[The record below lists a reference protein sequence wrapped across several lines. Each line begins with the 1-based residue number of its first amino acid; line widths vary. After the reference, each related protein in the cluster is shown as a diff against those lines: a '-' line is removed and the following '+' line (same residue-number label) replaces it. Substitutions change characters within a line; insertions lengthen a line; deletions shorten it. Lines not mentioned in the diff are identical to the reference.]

1 MTPAAT
7 AAATAGRRERTKAAN
22 RTAILEAAREVFGEI
37 GYGAASVRD
46 IVRRTDL
53 ASGTFYNYFS
63 DKEEIFRALVEDT
76 GAEARRRVRA
86 ARQRAGTGRAFVED
100 AYRAYFAFIVEDPG
114 TFAFMARNAGTIR
127 AFFEEGAMPMAG
139 GELIEDLRT
148 AIGRGHLPPV
158 DVEYTAHAMVAIGV
172 ELGARM
178 IERDPPDVEGAT
190 RFATDLFLGGLDRL
204 SLHS

>member
-1 MTPAAT
+1 MSPAAE
-7 AAATAGRRERTKAAN
+7 ATGKRERTKAVN
-22 RTAILEAAREVFGEI
+22 RGAILEAAREVFGEM

-46 IVRRTDL
+46 IVRRTEL
-53 ASGTFYNYFS
+53 ATGTFYNYYP
-63 DKEEIFRALVEDT
+63 DKESIFRALVEDT
-76 GAEARRRVRA
+76 GEEARRRVRA

-114 TFAFMARNAGTIR
+114 TFAFMARNSGTIR
-127 AFFEEGAMPMAG
+127 ALFEEGTMPMAG
-139 GELIEDLRT
+139 GELIEDLSA
-148 AIGRGHLPPV
+148 AIERGQLPPV

-190 RFATDLFLGGLDRL
+190 RFATELFLGGLERL